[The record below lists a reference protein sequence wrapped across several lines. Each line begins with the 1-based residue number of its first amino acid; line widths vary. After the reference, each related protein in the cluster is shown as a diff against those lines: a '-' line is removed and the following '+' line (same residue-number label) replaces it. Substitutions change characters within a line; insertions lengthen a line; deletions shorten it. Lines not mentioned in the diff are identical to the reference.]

1 MKSAFVALAAVSTL
15 GLFTACSSTQS
26 SKTGNSSAAMS
37 EEDVKKGKICTYE
50 VPVGSSLRE
59 KRCTTFEQ
67 REAQRR
73 QGEQLQATP
82 PPGSAR

>member
-1 MKSAFVALAAVSTL
+1 MKFGFVALAAASTIS
-15 GLFTACSSTQS
+15 LFTACSSSPS

-37 EEDVKKGKICTYE
+37 EEDAKKGKVCTYE
-50 VPVGSSLRE
+50 IPVGSNLRE

-82 PPGSAR
+82 PPTGAR